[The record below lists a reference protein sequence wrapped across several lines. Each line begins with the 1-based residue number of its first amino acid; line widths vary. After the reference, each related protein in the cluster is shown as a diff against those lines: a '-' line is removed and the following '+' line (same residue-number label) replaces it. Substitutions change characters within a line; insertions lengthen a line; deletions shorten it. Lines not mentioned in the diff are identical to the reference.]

1 MARSMPTSRESLPE
15 LGPVKTAVIYTGQCC
30 VPLDIF
36 DCVMEC
42 CKCREL
48 RPCQS
53 PTASE
58 ACTSRA
64 FCNKPINPAKDS
76 AIRPNDK
83 MSPDTGGLHGAQR
96 RQKPTA
102 QLGHICRTY
111 KVRAGDS
118 PLPLAVCLHDEHGY
132 FSLMK
137 LPTGTVYSPAGQ
149 MPACV
154 NISRLVRRYHI
165 RSELLK
171 QRSCNLSVSPIEG
184 CATPDLSNAFMTI

>member
-15 LGPVKTAVIYTGQCC
+15 LGPVKTAFICTGQCC

-48 RPCQS
+48 RPFQL
-53 PTASE
+53 PRASE

-64 FCNKPINPAKDS
+64 FCNKAKTAAKDS
-76 AIRPNDK
+76 GTRLNDK
-83 MSPDTGGLHGAQR
+83 LSPDTGGLHEAQR

-111 KVRAGDS
+111 KVRAGDT
-118 PLPLAVCLHDEHGY
+118 PLAMCGML
-132 FSLMK
+132 
-137 LPTGTVYSPAGQ
+137 T
-149 MPACV
+149 
-154 NISRLVRRYHI
+154 
-165 RSELLK
+165 
-171 QRSCNLSVSPIEG
+171 
-184 CATPDLSNAFMTI
+184 